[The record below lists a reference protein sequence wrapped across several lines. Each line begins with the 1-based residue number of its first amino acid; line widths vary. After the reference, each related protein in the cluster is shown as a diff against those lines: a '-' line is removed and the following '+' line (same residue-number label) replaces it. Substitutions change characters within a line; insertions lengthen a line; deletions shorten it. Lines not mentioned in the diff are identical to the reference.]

1 MQAPDTDGQHV
12 MAHVPAEGPAATP
25 TATETPAV
33 LHTTY
38 QQIVRS
44 SAIIGGASGI
54 NMLLG
59 FVRVKAMALLLGP
72 QGVGLM
78 AAFVALADVARTV
91 ASMGV
96 NHSGVRQI
104 AAAASKDENPNVT
117 QDTHGVASD
126 AVRRTAQVLRY
137 VTLACS
143 ALGCTAMA
151 LLAPAL
157 SRFTFGH
164 AGHADAI
171 ALLAVAVFLRLVG
184 DSQGALLQGLRRVG
198 DVAKVTIWGGLLGT
212 AVTVPLIMA
221 LGTSGIVPSL
231 VAMAALSLAV
241 SWWTSRQALREP
253 MPHVATPAS
262 SHTRA
267 SVHPP
272 SPWTDEAKALLR
284 MGVAFML
291 SGVATLGAAYAVRLL
306 LIQHAGLA
314 QAGLYQAAWGVGT
327 LLVGF
332 VLQSMSTDFYP
343 RLVAAAHDHDTCNR
357 LVNEQTLAGLLLAG
371 VGALGTSVLA
381 PWVVPLLYSSDF
393 TPAVDVLR
401 WVCLGVAMR
410 VVTWPLGYIL
420 VAKGQQVLFVGVDV
434 VWAAINVGLTYGL
447 VSRLGLVGAGM
458 AFFLAYVVHLVL
470 VLALARRLTGFRWSP
485 VTARTALV
493 LLALMGVTQAAFHA
507 LPLPVATAL
516 GLLTLIGF
524 SLHAVTA
531 LTVLLGGAN
540 HKLARLVLRCAAL
553 LRRMPWGRPWHTPAK
568 AAAQAAAQERRA

>member
-1 MQAPDTDGQHV
+1 MTAHTPS
-12 MAHVPAEGPAATP
+12 MAPAATP
-25 TATETPAV
+25 TETAAAGV
-33 LHTTY
+33 HTTY

-44 SAIIGGASGI
+44 SAIMGGASGI
-54 NMLLG
+54 NLLLG

-104 AAAASKDENPNVT
+104 AAAAS
-117 QDTHGVASD
+117 QDNAPHATPQAPGVASD
-126 AVRRTAQVLRY
+126 AVQQTARVLRD

-143 ALGCTAMA
+143 ALGCTIMAMM
-151 LLAPAL
+151 APTL

-171 ALLAVAVFLRLVG
+171 TLLAVAVFLRLVG

-198 DVAKVTIWGGLLGT
+198 DVARVTVWGGLLGT
-212 AVTVPLIMA
+212 AVAVPLIMA

-241 SWWTSRQALREP
+241 SWWTSRQALRDP
-253 MPHVATPAS
+253 THRVAADAS
-262 SHTRA
+262 LHAPTNVQARL
-267 SVHPP
+267 
-272 SPWTDEAKALLR
+272 PWSDEAKALLR

-306 LIQHAGLA
+306 LIQHAGLE

-327 LLVGF
+327 LLVSF

-343 RLVAAAHDHDTCNR
+343 RLVATSRDHDTCNR

-393 TPAVDVLR
+393 SPAVDVLR

-420 VAKGQQVLFVGVDV
+420 VAQGRQVLFVGVDV
-434 VWAAINVGLTYGL
+434 AWAAINVGLTFWL
-447 VSRLGLVGAGM
+447 VQRLGLVGAGM
-458 AFFLAYVVHLVL
+458 AFFFAYAVHLVL

-485 VTARTALV
+485 ATARTALV
-493 LLALMGVTQAAFHA
+493 LLALMGITQAAFHA

-516 GLLTLIGF
+516 GVLTLLGF
-524 SLHAVTA
+524 SLHAVTV
-531 LTVLLGGAN
+531 LTVLLGATH
-540 HKLARLVLRCAAL
+540 HKLARWVLRCAAL
-553 LRRMPWGRPWHTPAK
+553 LQRTPWRTSPK
-568 AAAQAAAQERRA
+568 AQDPAQERRA